1 MTEKPEICY
10 IIRLMNKEKLG
21 ESLVR
26 QNLVTQKDLASALSE
41 QQKTGKL
48 LGTILF
54 SKGLLTREKLTE
66 VLALQKGIEIVS
78 LSRLNISPEII
89 KKIPERLARRFLA
102 VPIEQKE
109 KILKVAMADPFD
121 IIAVDTLRS
130 VTGYE
135 IKAVRG
141 KAEEILATIEKS
153 YYGFSETEE
162 LALELTGVGLDQ
174 EADKSE
180 ITFQADDPPVI
191 KFVNLLLVQAIEKR
205 ASDIHL
211 EPMEK
216 TSSLRFRIDGILT
229 SASPPSVRMFPG
241 IVSRIKILSGLDI
254 AERRR
259 PQDGRC
265 EVKIGQKILDLR
277 ISTFP
282 TVFGEKVVIRV
293 LDRSSLVPNLQELG
307 MEEKQKEKF
316 QKALKKPYGIILL
329 TGPTGSGKTTTLYAA
344 LSHLNNPKVN
354 IVTLEDPV
362 EYRLEGINQAQVRP
376 EIGLTFANY
385 LRHVLRQDPNIIM
398 VGEIRDFETAEI
410 AIRAALTGHLVL
422 STIHTNDSVSTIT
435 RLIDMGVAPYLL
447 APSLHLVIAQRLV
460 RKLCPECKEPAP
472 PSNLLPA
479 GTEIYRAKGCRFC
492 SETGYWGRIGLF
504 EVLEITPRL
513 KELFTQKTSYG
524 TWQEEAKKEGMKSLF
539 EVALSKTAEG
549 ITSLEEVLG
558 IVENP

>member
-1 MTEKPEICY
+1 M
-10 IIRLMNKEKLG
+10 
-21 ESLVR
+21 VR
-26 QNLVTQKDLASALSE
+26 QNLIKQKDLDLAVEE
-41 QQKTGKL
+41 QQRTGKL
-48 LGTILF
+48 LGTILIL
-54 SKGLLTREKLTE
+54 KGLLTKEKMTE
-66 VLALQKGIEIVS
+66 ALALQNEIEIVS
-78 LSRLNISPEII
+78 LSQLSIPPALI
-89 KKIPERLARRFLA
+89 KKIPERLAKRFLA
-102 VPIEQKE
+102 IAIEQKE

-121 IIAVDTLRS
+121 ITAIDKLQS

-141 KAEEILATIEKS
+141 KSEEVLAAIEKN
-153 YYGFSETEE
+153 YYGFTEME
-162 LALELTGVGLDQ
+162 APTLELTSVGLDQ

-216 TSSLRFRIDGILT
+216 TCSLRFRIDGILN
-229 SASPPSVRMFPG
+229 SASPPPVTMFPG
-241 IVSRIKILSGLDI
+241 IVSRIKILSNLDI

-265 EVKIGQKILDLR
+265 EVKIGKKILDLR

-307 MEEKQKEKF
+307 MEKEQREKF
-316 QKALKKPYGIILL
+316 QSALKKPYGIILI

-344 LSHLNNPKVN
+344 LSHLNNPRVN

-410 AIRAALTGHLVL
+410 AIRAALTGHLVF

-447 APSLHLVIAQRLV
+447 APSLHLVVAQRLI

-472 PSNLLPA
+472 YSNLLPA
-479 GTEIYRAKGCRFC
+479 KTEIYQAKGCRFC
-492 SETGYWGRIGLF
+492 NETGYWGRIGIF
-504 EVLEITPRL
+504 EVLEITRRL

-539 EVALSKTAEG
+539 DVALSKTAEG

>member
-1 MTEKPEICY
+1 MK
-10 IIRLMNKEKLG
+10 KEELG
-21 ESLVR
+21 KILVR
-26 QNLVTQKDLASALSE
+26 LNLLKQSE
-41 QQKTGKL
+41 LDQVLKEQHENGKL
-48 LGTILF
+48 LGTILLE
-54 SKGLLTREKLTE
+54 KNLVTGEKLIE
-66 VLALQKGIEIVS
+66 VLALQKGIETIS
-78 LSRLNISPEII
+78 LSHLNVPPELI
-89 KKIPERLARRFLA
+89 KKIPERLAKRFLA
-102 VPIEQKE
+102 IAVDQKE
-109 KILKVAMADPFD
+109 KTLTVAMADPFD
-121 IIAVDTLRS
+121 IIAIDTLRS

-141 KAEEILATIEKS
+141 KAEEILSTIEKR
-153 YYGFSETEE
+153 YYGFAETEE
-162 LALELTGVGLDQ
+162 LALELTRIGLDP

-211 EPMEK
+211 EPTEK
-216 TSSLRFRIDGILT
+216 ACSLRFRIDGILNPA
-229 SASPPSVRMFPG
+229 SAPPVTMFPG

-307 MEEKQKEKF
+307 MEEKQREKF
-316 QKALKKPYGIILL
+316 QNALKKPYGIILI

-344 LSHLNNPKVN
+344 LSQLNSPKTN

-422 STIHTNDSVSTIT
+422 STIHTNDSISTIT

-447 APSLHLVIAQRLV
+447 APSLHMVVAQRLI
-460 RKLCPECKEPAP
+460 RKLCPECKEPAA

-479 GTEIYRAKGCRFC
+479 GTEIYQAKGCHFC
-492 SETGYWGRIGLF
+492 NGNGYWGRIGIF
-504 EVLEITPRL
+504 EILEITPRL

-539 EVALSKTAEG
+539 DVALSKTAEG

-558 IVENP
+558 IVENI

>member
-1 MTEKPEICY
+1 MG
-10 IIRLMNKEKLG
+10 MNKETLG
-21 ESLVR
+21 EILVR
-26 QNLVTQKDLASALSE
+26 QNLIKQKDLDLALAE
-41 QQKTGKL
+41 QQQNGKL

-54 SKGLLTREKLTE
+54 LKGHLTREQLTE

-78 LSRLNISPEII
+78 LSQLNIPPELI

-102 VPIEQKE
+102 IAIDQKE
-109 KILKVAMADPFD
+109 KRLKVAMADPFD
-121 IIAVDTLRS
+121 IIAIDTLRS
-130 VTGYE
+130 VTGCE

-141 KAEEILATIEKS
+141 KAEEILSTIEKR
-153 YYGFSETEE
+153 YYGFTETEE
-162 LALELTGVGLDQ
+162 LALELTGAGLDQ
-174 EADKSE
+174 KADKSE

-191 KFVNLLLVQAIEKR
+191 RFVNLLLVQAIEKR

-216 TSSLRFRIDGILT
+216 ACSVRFRIDGILNPGV
-229 SASPPSVRMFPG
+229 APPVIMFPG

-293 LDRSSLVPNLQELG
+293 LDRSSLVPNLEELG
-307 MEEKQKEKF
+307 MEAKQREKF
-316 QKALKKPYGIILL
+316 QNALKKPYGIILI

-344 LSHLNNPKVN
+344 LSHLNSPKTN

-362 EYRLEGINQAQVRP
+362 EYRLEGINQAQIRP

-410 AIRAALTGHLVL
+410 AIRAALTGHLVF

-447 APSLHLVIAQRLV
+447 APSLHLVVAQRLI
-460 RKLCPECKEPAP
+460 RKLCPECKEPAS
-472 PSNLLPA
+472 PSNLLPV
-479 GTEIYRAKGCRFC
+479 GTEFYQAKGCRFC
-492 SETGYWGRIGLF
+492 NETGYWGRIGIF

-513 KELFTQKTSYG
+513 KELFTQETSYG

-539 EVALSKTAEG
+539 DVALSKTAEG